1 MALLC
6 RGIARARNSCQ
17 VGHHAGEL
25 SAAPTGNIG
34 CFSRNISSNAVYVKC
49 ARSGN
54 KLHWRFNKYSAI
66 LRVIQVTSPEK
77 EFAVAQSVI
86 DHEQMEAKRK
96 AALAL
101 LETQQRRLEG
111 LNARRQK
118 IQVTV
123 EAARQQYEQAVQ
135 ESTSEHK
142 TADLDQ
148 LRSTLVSLEAE
159 NANVLAQFVQAVD
172 KYEAFIVR
180 IETAMN
186 DPEAMSALIASLEAA
201 GAALADTEAEPA
213 AATAPAAAAAPV
225 FDENDI

>member
-1 MALLC
+1 M
-6 RGIARARNSCQ
+6 
-17 VGHHAGEL
+17 
-25 SAAPTGNIG
+25 
-34 CFSRNISSNAVYVKC
+34 
-49 ARSGN
+49 
-54 KLHWRFNKYSAI
+54 
-66 LRVIQVTSPEK
+66 
-77 EFAVAQSVI
+77 AQSVI
-86 DHEQMEAKRK
+86 DQEQMEAKRK

-101 LETQQRRLEG
+101 LDEQTKRLEQ

-135 ESTSEHK
+135 ESNSEHK

-148 LRSTLVSLEAE
+148 LRATLVALEAE

-180 IETAMN
+180 IETALA
-186 DPEAMSALIASLEAA
+186 DPEAMSALLDSLNAAAASM
-201 GAALADTEAEPA
+201 ADTAPEPA
-213 AATAPAAAAAPV
+213 AAPSAEAAAAT